1 MARMRE
7 NGNAY
12 RFLVGKHETK
22 RPLKHWCRREDNI
35 KMTAKEIR
43 LEGVDRINFA
53 QDVGWWWCTPVVN
66 RRVPKSAGKYD

>member
-1 MARMRE
+1 
-7 NGNAY
+7 
-12 RFLVGKHETK
+12 
-22 RPLKHWCRREDNI
+22 
-35 KMTAKEIR
+35 MTAKEIR